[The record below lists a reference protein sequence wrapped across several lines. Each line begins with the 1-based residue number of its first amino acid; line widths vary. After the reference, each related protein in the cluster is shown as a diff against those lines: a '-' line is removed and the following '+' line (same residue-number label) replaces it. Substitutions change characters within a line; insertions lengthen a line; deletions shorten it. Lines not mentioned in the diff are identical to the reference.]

1 MRLSLD
7 IRLSKKAVKCLL
19 QNISMCIAE
28 YINIRNLA
36 LILRKRK
43 VKQTQMKGKHLIKYQ
58 MFMKGRRH
66 LRDIPEI

>member
-1 MRLSLD
+1 MF
-7 IRLSKKAVKCLL
+7 
-19 QNISMCIAE
+19 IAE
-28 YINIRNLA
+28 YINVYCRIYQYQKLSSD
-36 LILRKRK
+36 ITKTE